1 MGLKGRKFGKTHLR
15 GRRSAGDGRTV
26 VVVVVVAAV
35 GSVHEDILTCVLA
48 AVARL
53 NVAALGLSDV
63 CPLPLSDLS
72 SPATGPGARGPG
84 CPEGGGCCRGRGRG

>member
-1 MGLKGRKFGKTHLR
+1 MR
-15 GRRSAGDGRTV
+15 GRRSPGDARTVV

-35 GSVHEDILTCVLA
+35 GSVHEDILTWVLA

-53 NVAALGLSDV
+53 NIAALGLGDV

-72 SPATGPGARGPG
+72 SPAT
-84 CPEGGGCCRGRGRG
+84 